1 MQSTK
6 QVRSMSLTV
15 SISGTSIIRNG
26 YHQIPIE
33 RKYFSVVYYMAS
45 PGQ

>member
-1 MQSTK
+1 
-6 QVRSMSLTV
+6 MSLTV